1 LTSAWSRP
9 ERARAER
16 WTWHAGTC
24 VIQTPPIAAQPTRY
38 PAKERRHATPT
49 HRPLVAALVIRL
61 LTALLHAASLPSAA
75 QQAPKGASRLNWLED
90 AEARYL

>member
-1 LTSAWSRP
+1 
-9 ERARAER
+9 
-16 WTWHAGTC
+16 
-24 VIQTPPIAAQPTRY
+24 
-38 PAKERRHATPT
+38 
-49 HRPLVAALVIRL
+49 VAALVIRL